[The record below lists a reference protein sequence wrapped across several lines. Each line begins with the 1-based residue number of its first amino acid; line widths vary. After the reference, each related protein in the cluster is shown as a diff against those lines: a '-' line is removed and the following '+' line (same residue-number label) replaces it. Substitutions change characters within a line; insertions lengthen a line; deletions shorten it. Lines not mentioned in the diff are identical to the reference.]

1 MTIRGVIKFTIKLIV
16 AIYVCAVFISIVFS
30 VSSGS
35 ENSILDAFSPV
46 KIFNEIASGN
56 YLYIT
61 TVIIGAVVIMRFN
74 YFRNKKVD
82 YEDGG
87 RVWPWPK

>member
-1 MTIRGVIKFTIKLIV
+1 MTIRDVIKFTIKLIV
-16 AIYVCAVFISIVFS
+16 AIYVCAVLLFIIFS

-46 KIFNEIASGN
+46 KIFNEITSGN
-56 YLYIT
+56 SFYII
-61 TVIIGAVVIMRFN
+61 TVIIGTVFIMRFN
-74 YFRNKKVD
+74 YFRKKKVD